1 MDFELSEQ
9 QQAIREL
16 ARQFAHEQAA
26 PRARQ
31 IDRDAAFDWD
41 LHRQLGALG
50 FLGMTAPEA
59 YGGAAA
65 DTLSWCI
72 VIEEITRASSSIANG
87 MTLTESMIHYLSALG
102 SEEQKRRYIPA
113 LARGEKLCAFC
124 LTEPNAG
131 SDAASVQTIAR
142 REGDHYVLNGQKM
155 FISGALLADFFI
167 VVATVDRNERSRG
180 IRTFIIDK
188 QAPGLVV
195 GEKLD
200 LLGIRGF
207 GTAPVFFDD
216 CRIPQSALL
225 GGDGGF
231 AAVMH
236 GLDGAGRLGAASMAV
251 GTAQAAMDEALR
263 YALERKQFGQPI
275 FDFQAVHHML
285 ADMSIE
291 IAAARLLVWN
301 AAWRRDS
308 GKPFTKESSQAKTF
322 AGDMCMRNVTNAM
335 QIFGGYSYSKEF
347 NIERHFRDAKIHQ
360 IWDGTNQIQR
370 MIIARHLKKEIA

>member
-9 QQAIREL
+9 QEAIGEL
-16 ARQFAHEQAA
+16 ARQFAREQVA
-26 PRARQ
+26 PQARR
-31 IDRDAAFDWD
+31 IDQSAEFSWE
-41 LHRQLGALG
+41 LHRRLGELG

-59 YGGAAA
+59 YGGAGA
-65 DTLSWCI
+65 DTLSWCLA
-72 VIEEITRASSSIANG
+72 VEAITKASSAVANG
-87 MTLTESMIHYLSALG
+87 LTLTESMVHYLATSG
-102 SEEQKRRYIPA
+102 SEEQKRRYVPA
-113 LARGEKLCAFC
+113 LARGEKLCGFC

-131 SDAASVQTIAR
+131 SDAASLQTVAR
-142 REGDHYVLNGQKM
+142 EEDDGYVLNGQKM
-155 FISGALLADFFI
+155 FISAALLADFFI
-167 VVATVDRNERSRG
+167 VAATVDRQKRSRG
-180 IRTFIIDK
+180 IRTFIVEK
-188 QAPGLVV
+188 GAPGLVV

-216 CRIPQSALL
+216 CRVPRSAKL

-231 AAVMH
+231 RAVMQ
-236 GLDGAGRLGAASMAV
+236 GLDGAGRLGAASMAI
-251 GTAQAAMDEALR
+251 GTAQAAMEDATR
-263 YALERKQFGQPI
+263 YAVDRKQFGQPI
-275 FDFQAVHHML
+275 FEFQAVHHML

-301 AAWRRDS
+301 AAWRRDT
-308 GKPFTKESSQAKTF
+308 GKTFTKESSQAKTF